1 MKFLMRIHNT
11 LKGFDALEFLP
22 LFLIRLYLF
31 YVLWF
36 AGINKIDSF
45 DKFSGYLGTLGVP
58 FPDIFT
64 WLVIIT
70 EAGGAALI
78 LIGLFVRWSS
88 IPLLVV
94 MFFAGYL
101 VHWQNGWPHEANG
114 IEFAAIYSLML
125 LTLLC
130 FGGGKYLSLDY
141 WVSVSYTHLT
151 LPTIC
156 SV

>member
-1 MKFLMRIHNT
+1 MKFLSRIHNT
-11 LKGFDALEFLP
+11 LKSFEALEFLP

-58 FPDIFT
+58 LPDIFT

-141 WVSVSYTHLT
+141 WVSSNK
-151 LPTIC
+151 
-156 SV
+156 

>member
-1 MKFLMRIHNT
+1 MKFLSTIHNI
-11 LKGFDALEFLP
+11 LKGFEALEFLT

-45 DKFSGYLGTLGVP
+45 DMFSGYLGTLEVP

-141 WVSVSYTHLT
+141 WVSSNK
-151 LPTIC
+151 
-156 SV
+156 

>member
-11 LKGFDALEFLP
+11 LKGFEALEFLP

-31 YVLWF
+31 YALWF

-141 WVSVSYTHLT
+141 WVSSNK
-151 LPTIC
+151 
-156 SV
+156 

>member
-141 WVSVSYTHLT
+141 WVASNK
-151 LPTIC
+151 
-156 SV
+156 

>member
-1 MKFLMRIHNT
+1 MKIILTFHDL
-11 LKGFDALEFLP
+11 LKRFEKAEFLP
-22 LFLIRLYLF
+22 LFLMRAYLF

-36 AGINKIDSF
+36 AGVGKIDTF

-58 FPDIFT
+58 LPDIFT
-64 WLVIIT
+64 WLVIVT
-70 EAGGAALI
+70 EAGGGALI
-78 LIGLFVRWSS
+78 LVGLFVRWAC

-101 VHWQNGWPHEANG
+101 VHYQNGWPHEANG

-141 WVSVSYTHLT
+141 WVSRKN
-151 LPTIC
+151 
-156 SV
+156 

>member
-1 MKFLMRIHNT
+1 MKFLMRIHNS
-11 LKGFDALEFLP
+11 LKGFEALEFLP

-58 FPDIFT
+58 LPDIFT

-141 WVSVSYTHLT
+141 WVSSNK
-151 LPTIC
+151 
-156 SV
+156 

>member
-1 MKFLMRIHNT
+1 MKFLSRIHNT
-11 LKGFDALEFLP
+11 LKGFEALEFLP
-22 LFLIRLYLF
+22 LFMIRLYLF

-64 WLVIIT
+64 WLVIII

-141 WVSVSYTHLT
+141 WVSSNK
-151 LPTIC
+151 
-156 SV
+156 

>member
-1 MKFLMRIHNT
+1 MKFLSRIHNT
-11 LKGFDALEFLP
+11 LKGFEALEFLP

-36 AGINKIDSF
+36 AGINKIESF
-45 DKFSGYLGTLGVP
+45 NKFSGYLGTLGVP

-141 WVSVSYTHLT
+141 WVSSNK
-151 LPTIC
+151 
-156 SV
+156 

>member
-11 LKGFDALEFLP
+11 LKSFEALEFLP

-36 AGINKIDSF
+36 AGINKMDSF
-45 DKFSGYLGTLGVP
+45 DKFSGYLGTLGIP

-141 WVSVSYTHLT
+141 WVSSNK
-151 LPTIC
+151 
-156 SV
+156 

>member
-1 MKFLMRIHNT
+1 MN
-11 LKGFDALEFLP
+11 
-22 LFLIRLYLF
+22 YLSGE
-31 YVLWF
+31 L
-36 AGINKIDSF
+36 GSE
-45 DKFSGYLGTLGVP
+45 FSGYLGTLGVP
-58 FPDIFT
+58 LPDIFT

-141 WVSVSYTHLT
+141 WVSSNK
-151 LPTIC
+151 
-156 SV
+156 

>member
-1 MKFLMRIHNT
+1 MKFLTNIHSF
-11 LKGFDALEFLP
+11 LKGFENLEFLP
-22 LFLIRLYLF
+22 LFLTRLYLF

-36 AGINKIDSF
+36 AGTSKLESF

-58 FPDIFT
+58 LPDIFT

-70 EAGGAALI
+70 EAGGAAFL
-78 LIGLFVRWSS
+78 LIGLFVRWAS

-101 VHWQNGWPHEANG
+101 VHYQNGWPHEANG

-125 LTLLC
+125 LILLC

-141 WVSVSYTHLT
+141 WVSS
-151 LPTIC
+151 
-156 SV
+156 SKK

>member
-1 MKFLMRIHNT
+1 MKFLSRIHNT

-141 WVSVSYTHLT
+141 WVSSNK
-151 LPTIC
+151 
-156 SV
+156 

>member
-1 MKFLMRIHNT
+1 MKFLSRIHNA
-11 LKGFDALEFLP
+11 LKGFEALEFLP

-36 AGINKIDSF
+36 AGVNKIDSF

-141 WVSVSYTHLT
+141 WVSSNK
-151 LPTIC
+151 
-156 SV
+156 

>member
-1 MKFLMRIHNT
+1 MKIILTFNDL
-11 LKGFDALEFLP
+11 LKRFEKVEFLP
-22 LFLIRLYLF
+22 LVLIRAYLF

-36 AGINKIDSF
+36 AGVGKIDTF

-58 FPDIFT
+58 LPDIFT
-64 WLVIIT
+64 WLVIVT
-70 EAGGAALI
+70 EAGGGALI
-78 LIGLFVRWSS
+78 LIGLFVRWACV
-88 IPLLVV
+88 PLLVV

-101 VHWQNGWPHEANG
+101 VHYQNGWPHEANG

-141 WVSVSYTHLT
+141 WVSRKY
-151 LPTIC
+151 
-156 SV
+156 

>member
-1 MKFLMRIHNT
+1 MKILIRIHDI
-11 LKGFDALEFLP
+11 LKGFEAFEFLP

-36 AGINKIDSF
+36 AGINKIESF
-45 DKFSGYLGTLGVP
+45 NKFSGYLGTLGVP

-141 WVSVSYTHLT
+141 WVSSNK
-151 LPTIC
+151 
-156 SV
+156 

>member
-1 MKFLMRIHNT
+1 MKFLLRIHNT

-141 WVSVSYTHLT
+141 WVSSNK
-151 LPTIC
+151 
-156 SV
+156 

>member
-1 MKFLMRIHNT
+1 MKFLSRIHIA
-11 LKGFDALEFLP
+11 LKSFESLEFLP

-58 FPDIFT
+58 LPDIFT

-70 EAGGAALI
+70 EAEGAALI
-78 LIGLFVRWSS
+78 LVGLFVRWSS

-101 VHWQNGWPHEANG
+101 VHWQNGWPYEANG

-141 WVSVSYTHLT
+141 WVSSNK
-151 LPTIC
+151 
-156 SV
+156 

>member
-11 LKGFDALEFLP
+11 LKGFEALEFLP
-22 LFLIRLYLF
+22 LFMIRLYLF

-141 WVSVSYTHLT
+141 WVSSNK
-151 LPTIC
+151 
-156 SV
+156 